1 MSTTLTGQFETR
13 REAEMT
19 VERLVQKYGINRA
32 AIVVVAAGN
41 ENSAGDERAG
51 SDNAAGA
58 PTPESRDDAALN
70 GTVSVSVDL
79 DDDDFAGKVRSAF
92 SEFDASEVEED

>member
-19 VERLVQKYGINRA
+19 VERLVQEYGINRA
-32 AIVVVAAGN
+32 DIFVAAAGA
-41 ENSAGDERAG
+41 ENSAGDEQAG

-70 GTVSVSVDL
+70 GSISVSVDL
-79 DDDDFAGKVRSAF
+79 DDEKLAGKVRSAF